1 MAFALG
7 NTPNGFCP
15 IGSAENGS
23 SLLKILLTAF
33 EPYDD
38 WSENSSWLALVELL
52 KDRPSD
58 LELVT
63 RRYPVD
69 LSALRTRLHKDLSN
83 SFDAVLHLG
92 QSPGATG
99 VKLESIALNV
109 AGCVNE
115 DGEELPQIVESAPL
129 AFSSQMPLGRWA
141 RLLRQ
146 NQIPSLVSYHAGTF
160 LCNATMYLTHHWYH
174 SRRQEVP
181 SGFIHLPL
189 ATEQVAAKSR
199 ALPSLSTE
207 TLARALRIILQDC
220 AEAKEQEVAQES
232 QSQRFA

>member
-1 MAFALG
+1 MCNNWRTWQRILVRICQRDA
-7 NTPNGFCP
+7 T
-15 IGSAENGS
+15 ENGS
-23 SLLKILLTAF
+23 SHLKILVTAF

-52 KDRPSD
+52 KNRPTE

-69 LSALRTRLHKDLSN
+69 LPQLRSKLYKDLATPY
-83 SFDAVLHLG
+83 DAVLHLG

-99 VKLESIALNV
+99 VKLESIALNI
-109 AGCVNE
+109 AGCIDE
-115 DGEELPQIVESAPL
+115 AGEELPQIVDSAPL

-141 RLLRQ
+141 RLLRE

-174 SRRQEVP
+174 SRRQNVP
-181 SGFIHLPL
+181 VAFIHLPL
-189 ATEQVAAKSR
+189 ATEQVAAKSP
-199 ALPSLSTE
+199 ALPSMSTE
-207 TLARALRIILQDC
+207 TLARALRLILEDYAQD
-220 AEAKEQEVAQES
+220 ASQDAQA
-232 QSQRFA
+232 QRLA